1 MATTASGTSSGGTA
15 APRSWGTPAVRAA
28 IIGTGLTGLALRA
41 WILIWPGLMSVTQ
54 YDDGPYFGSAVR
66 LVHGVLPYRSYAF
79 VQPPGI
85 TELMSPAALE
95 SYLGGTAWALVLGR
109 ILTVL
114 AGAAAVVLAGL
125 LVRHRG
131 VLAVLLTGGIMAIYP
146 PAAASARTV
155 LLEPW
160 LVLFCLAGAL
170 AVFDG
175 DRLTS
180 RTRRLAWG
188 GVAFGFGGAIKV
200 WAIVPVLVIVVLCLP
215 QVRRAAVFAGGVAA
229 GFVIPVLPFVI
240 ASPGRFY
247 DDVVVAQLARIGTR
261 VPTWKRF
268 NSMMGTPK
276 FLTPTTVVALAVIV
290 VLFVIVAQIAASRVT
305 RRPPAP
311 LDWFAVVSAALI
323 VVMFLW
329 PPYYASHYSAF
340 FGPFLALS
348 LALPVARL
356 ATGLAE
362 RRPAGAQAAAPAA
375 ADLTAADLATSGQAA
390 QAPAGGPA
398 APGHDRGTPGHWA
411 AGPGRPDPARGGR
424 AGGRGRAG
432 GAADPLDDPLR
443 RPDGDPAADP
453 QRLLRAHRLGRLPP
467 HRQQVHLRRAGLLA
481 DGGRPRHGPGAR
493 RRPAAG
499 IGGRPGAGG
508 ERGLASGVQH
518 RRVGAADAEGL
529 GADTVEPR
537 AAGLLS
543 QPFPA
548 GAPSE
553 HLQPVRPGRDQ
564 SVGSSAG
571 HSRLSVT
578 GNHPDAAPGRRRF
591 VTVAW

>member
-66 LVHGVLPYRSYAF
+66 LVHGVLPYRGYAF

-114 AGAAAVVLAGL
+114 AGTAAVVLAGL

-131 VLAVLLTGGIMAIYP
+131 VLAVLLTGGIIAIYP

-200 WAIVPVLVIVVLCLP
+200 WAIVPVLVILVLCLP

-240 ASPGRFY
+240 ASPARFY

-261 VPTWKRF
+261 VPSWKRF

-276 FLTPTTVVALAVIV
+276 FLTSTTVVALAITV

-323 VVMFLW
+323 VVIFLW

-356 ATGLAE
+356 AAGLADR
-362 RRPAGAQAAAPAA
+362 RRPAAAQAA
-375 ADLTAADLATSGQAA
+375 ADLTAADPATSGQPA
-390 QAPAGGPA
+390 QAPAAGPA
-398 APGHDRGTPGHWA
+398 APGRTVA
-411 AGPGRPDPARGGR
+411 RPAT
-424 AGGRGRAG
+424 
-432 GAADPLDDPLR
+432 
-443 RPDGDPAADP
+443 
-453 QRLLRAHRLGRLPP
+453 GRLA
-467 HRQQVHLRRAGLLA
+467 RAGLILLA
-481 DGGRPRHGPGAR
+481 VAVLAGAAAQAAPPTPWTARFDVPTVTLRLIPRGSCVLTDSAAYLLIANRFTSDVPGCSQMVDGLGTDLALGGGRRPGSGAGR
-493 RRPAAG
+493 VPAVSAAWHQAFSAAG
-499 IGGRPGAGG
+499 WVLLTPKATLRIPWNPAL
-508 ERGLASGVQH
+508 LAYFHSHFRLVRHMNTYNLYARDGI
-518 RRVGAADAEGL
+518 
-529 GADTVEPR
+529 R
-537 AAGLLS
+537 A
-543 QPFPA
+543 
-548 GAPSE
+548 
-553 HLQPVRPGRDQ
+553 
-564 SVGSSAG
+564 
-571 HSRLSVT
+571 
-578 GNHPDAAPGRRRF
+578 
-591 VTVAW
+591 

>member
-1 MATTASGTSSGGTA
+1 MATTASGTSSGGAA

-28 IIGTGLTGLALRA
+28 IIGTGATGLALRL

-114 AGAAAVVLAGL
+114 AGTAAVVLAGL

-131 VLAVLLTGGIMAIYP
+131 VLAVLLTGGIIAIYP

-229 GFVIPVLPFVI
+229 GFLIPVLPFVI

-261 VPTWKRF
+261 VPAWKRF

-276 FLTPTTVVALAVIV
+276 FLAPTTVTALAIIV
-290 VLFVIVAQIAASRVT
+290 VLFVIAAQIAASRVT

-323 VVMFLW
+323 VVIFLW

-356 ATGLAE
+356 AEGLAQR
-362 RRPAGAQAAAPAA
+362 RRPAT
-375 ADLTAADLATSGQAA
+375 ADLTTADLAAADLATPGQAPGGVPATPGRTAARPATGRLARAGLILLAVAVLAGAAA
-390 QAPAGGPA
+390 QAAPPTRWTARFDVPAVTLRLIPRGSCVLTDSAAYLLIANRFTSDVPGCSQMVDGLGTDLALGGGTRPGSGAGRVPA
-398 APGHDRGTPGHWA
+398 VTAAWHQAFSA
-411 AGPGRPDPARGGR
+411 AGWVLLTPKASLRIPWNPA
-424 AGGRGRAG
+424 
-432 GAADPLDDPLR
+432 
-443 RPDGDPAADP
+443 
-453 QRLLRAHRLGRLPP
+453 
-467 HRQQVHLRRAGLLA
+467 LLA
-481 DGGRPRHGPGAR
+481 YFHSHFRLVRHMNTYNLYARDG
-493 RRPAAG
+493 
-499 IGGRPGAGG
+499 I
-508 ERGLASGVQH
+508 
-518 RRVGAADAEGL
+518 
-529 GADTVEPR
+529 R
-537 AAGLLS
+537 A
-543 QPFPA
+543 
-548 GAPSE
+548 
-553 HLQPVRPGRDQ
+553 
-564 SVGSSAG
+564 
-571 HSRLSVT
+571 
-578 GNHPDAAPGRRRF
+578 
-591 VTVAW
+591 